1 MSWTKPSTGC
11 IFPLPDFYAQHNQ
24 EVKAKEKLGEKN
36 SMARQQRNFPTY
48 TQHAKTWKVI
58 VITLNKTVQVLYT
71 ENYEKLPRE
80 IKEDQNKY
88 KDILCL

>member
-1 MSWTKPSTGC
+1 MLSIIK
-11 IFPLPDFYAQHNQ
+11 
-24 EVKAKEKLGEKN
+24 EVKAKVKLGEKT

-48 TQHAKTWKVI
+48 TQCAKTWKVL
-58 VITLNKTVQVLYT
+58 VALNKTVQGLYT